1 MVASDVILQGHAL
14 RVSDEISNSACAEI
28 VFHRKTLP
36 ITKHPL
42 LIAKVSLI
50 LSIHRPFNLFNR
62 IPIIPDHMYPI
73 NKVNPIPVCI
83 SDHIFPWIQWIQF
96 RYTSRIILFVPRIQ
110 VIGIDIPDKITP
122 GIQLNS
128 MPGGRA
134 ICTRSKINC

>member
-1 MVASDVILQGHAL
+1 
-14 RVSDEISNSACAEI
+14 
-28 VFHRKTLP
+28 
-36 ITKHPL
+36 L

-110 VIGIDIPDKITP
+110 VIGIDIPDHNINNEM
-122 GIQLNS
+122 IIVVLNALDCS
-128 MPGGRA
+128 TYSA
-134 ICTRSKINC
+134 NYSDLW